1 MSIDVPAVC
10 DNCGTVFRSGIAL
23 GPGVENMR
31 MTGNKSG
38 PCPSCG
44 GWGSVPDGVYDTVGD
59 TLNIVSTWSQERIA
73 HLVESLEQARTA
85 SDPLAAT
92 QTALA
97 EEPEIWGLASR
108 LLVPTNPAEFWAF
121 IAALFAILM
130 FFKT

>member
-1 MSIDVPAVC
+1 MGINVPAVC
-10 DNCGTVFRSGIAL
+10 DDCGAVFPSGIAL
-23 GPGVENMR
+23 GPSVTNIR

-38 PCPSCG
+38 PCPNCR

-59 TLNIVSTWSQERIA
+59 ALNIVSTWSQERIDR
-73 HLVESLEQARTA
+73 LSESLERARTA

-97 EEPEIWGLASR
+97 QEQELSTLASR
-108 LLVPTNPAEFWAF
+108 LLIPSNPAEFWAF
-121 IAALFAILM
+121 VAALFAILM